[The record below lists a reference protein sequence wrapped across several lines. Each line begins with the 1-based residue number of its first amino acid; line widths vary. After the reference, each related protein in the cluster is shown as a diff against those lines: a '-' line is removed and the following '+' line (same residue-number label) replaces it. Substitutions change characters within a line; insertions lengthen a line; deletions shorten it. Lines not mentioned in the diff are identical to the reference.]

1 MAVAKEVI
9 ILIVIVGCVVS
20 VLIGYSIHSL
30 ATNGFHGQG
39 EPKEMSDDQRRYM
52 REFRLKQMSWMAR
65 DARDARSRPDIETP
79 VGSGVYSR
87 MG

>member
-1 MAVAKEVI
+1 MAIAKEVI

-20 VLIGYSIHSL
+20 TLIGYSIHSL

-65 DARDARSRPDIETP
+65 DARARPDIETP